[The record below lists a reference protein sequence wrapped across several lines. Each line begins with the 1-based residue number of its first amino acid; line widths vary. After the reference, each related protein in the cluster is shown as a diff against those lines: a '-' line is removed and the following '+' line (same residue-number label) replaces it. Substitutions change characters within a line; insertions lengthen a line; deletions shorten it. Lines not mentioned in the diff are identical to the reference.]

1 MSAISICIIFF
12 FIYALPNSKIVVYYL
27 PMPVKKFVTISNYEI
42 LPPWKVRIFKRKE
55 F

>member
-1 MSAISICIIFF
+1 MSAIRICIIY
-12 FIYALPNSKIVVYYL
+12 IYALPNSKIVVYYL